1 MIVEE
6 WEAKY
11 NEIISLANEL
21 SDCPYYDVDSVCCT
35 KCPIANKC
43 HINIAIISLSRIE

>member
-1 MIVEE
+1 MSVEE
-6 WEAKY
+6 WKAKY

-21 SDCPYYDVDSVCCT
+21 ADCPYYDVDSMCCA

-43 HINIAIISLSRIE
+43 NINSAIISLSMIE